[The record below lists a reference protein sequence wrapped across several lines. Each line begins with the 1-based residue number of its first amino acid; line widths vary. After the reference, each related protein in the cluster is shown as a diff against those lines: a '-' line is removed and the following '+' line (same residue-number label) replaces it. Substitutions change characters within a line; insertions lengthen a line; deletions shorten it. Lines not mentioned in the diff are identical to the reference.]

1 MNRIRE
7 IRCSR
12 GISQAELARRV
23 GVHQTAISQWENGR
37 TAPDHKS
44 LAKLVQALDVSM
56 DALFGAEA
64 LSCRVPILGEIRAG
78 LPAEAVE
85 DILGYEEIT
94 PDMARRGSFFAL
106 RVVGESMQPRFC
118 PGDVVIVRRQ
128 NDAES
133 GEIVVALVSDRDAT
147 VKKLVKKENG
157 IVLMPLNPAFEPMFY
172 SLDEVASLPVTVMGK
187 VVELRAKF

>member
-12 GISQAELARRV
+12 GISQSELARRV

-37 TAPDHKS
+37 TAPDHRS
-44 LAKLVQALDVSM
+44 LAKLAQALDVSL
-56 DALFGAEA
+56 DALFGAGNV
-64 LSCRVPILGEIRAG
+64 CRVPILGVIRAG

-94 PDMARRGSFFAL
+94 PEMARRGSFFAL
-106 RVVGESMQPRFC
+106 RVAGESMQPRFC

-128 NDAES
+128 SDAQS
-133 GEIVVALVSDRDAT
+133 GDIVVALVSDRDAT

-172 SLDEVASLPVTVMGK
+172 SMEEVVSLPVTVMGK